1 MYSNEEKSGHWG
13 TRHCTLSRF
22 AICEKNAIPGHAP
35 KPTPTPNP
43 EFSKCDEGW
52 FYIYST
58 ENCYYID
65 HFFSSTWD
73 ASESH
78 CTGKGAHLMS
88 INDPKTQE
96 LILTFTNDPDAI
108 GIIFNCFFLNEKLL
122 SFKVFS
128 KISSPG

>member
-1 MYSNEEKSGHWG
+1 MYSTEEQGGHWG
-13 TRHCTLSRF
+13 TQACTLRNF
-22 AICEKNAIPGHAP
+22 VICEKDAVPGHVP

-58 ENCYYID
+58 QNCYYID

-78 CTGKGAHLMS
+78 CAGKGAHLMS

-108 GIIFNCFFLNEKLL
+108 GIIFNFLQTRKLL
-122 SFKVFS
+122 IFNVSS
-128 KISSPG
+128 KKPSLG